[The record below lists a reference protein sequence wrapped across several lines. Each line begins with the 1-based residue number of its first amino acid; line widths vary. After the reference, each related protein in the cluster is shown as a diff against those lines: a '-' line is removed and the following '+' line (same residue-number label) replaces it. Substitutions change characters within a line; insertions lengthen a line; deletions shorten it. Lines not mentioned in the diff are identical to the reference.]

1 MPEHDHGAI
10 CGKLKTIAPGYIHT
24 PVLDATGLEGGYDFT
39 LSFSAVGLTRLAG
52 GAGRGGPGPGG
63 PPPGLLTSGDPSAA
77 ASDPNGAI
85 TLFEAVEKQLGLKLQ
100 AQKRPV
106 PVLVIDH
113 AEQKP
118 TEN

>member
-1 MPEHDHGAI
+1 MTMAQFAA
-10 CGKLKTIAPGYIHT
+10 KLMDIASGYIHA

-39 LSFSAVGLTRLAG
+39 LSFSAAGLTRSQVG
-52 GAGRGGPGPGG
+52 GPGG
-63 PPPGLLTSGDPSAA
+63 PPGQPGPPPSGETAA
-77 ASDPNGAI
+77 VASDPNGAI
-85 TLFEAVEKQLGLKLQ
+85 TLFEAVEKQLGLKLE
-100 AQKRPV
+100 AKKRPV